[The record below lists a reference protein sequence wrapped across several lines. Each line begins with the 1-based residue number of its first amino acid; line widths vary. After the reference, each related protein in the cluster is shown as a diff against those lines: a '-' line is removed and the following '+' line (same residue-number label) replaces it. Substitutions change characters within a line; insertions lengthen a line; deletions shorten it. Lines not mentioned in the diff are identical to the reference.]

1 MYGRLYRIKPNLI
14 SFELQWGL
22 PECEKAKFRGHVRLQ
37 KRKVFAPLCVWRV
50 KAKPLKWLTDW
61 QVPIWLLI
69 FYASQLFL
77 FPSTSQILKLCAYF
91 PPRLTLPYNTLISLS
106 EASSCLSP
114 LPSLQ
119 IHTGF
124 LVIFLSLCVQVWVF
138 PPAAFFFISSHIR
151 SILMPLSLRV
161 AVHFIVLKVQ
171 RGSII
176 ALAQNKMIRLF
187 HLCMTDPPWWNEIIY
202 KNNLLL
208 NYGPL
213 PISAS
218 DTLQL

>member
-22 PECEKAKFRGHVRLQ
+22 PEWEKATFRGHVRLQ

-91 PPRLTLPYNTLISLS
+91 PPVSLS
-106 EASSCLSP
+106 PIILSFLCPRLLLASAYCP
-114 LPSLQ
+114 LYRFTLDFWSS
-119 IHTGF
+119 F
-124 LVIFLSLCVQVWVF
+124 FLSVF
-138 PPAAFFFISSHIR
+138 KSGFFPQQLFFFISSHIR

>member
-22 PECEKAKFRGHVRLQ
+22 PEWEKAKFRGHVRLQ

-50 KAKPLKWLTDW
+50 KAKPLKWLTGSHLTFNFLCFSTL
-61 QVPIWLLI
+61 PISFHLSD
-69 FYASQLFL
+69 FEVVCLFL
-77 FPSTSQILKLCAYF
+77 LLSLSPIILSFLC
-91 PPRLTLPYNTLISLS
+91 PRLLLASAHCPLYRFTLDFW
-106 EASSCLSP
+106 SS
-114 LPSLQ
+114 
-119 IHTGF
+119 F
-124 LVIFLSLCVQVWVF
+124 SLCSSLGF
-138 PPAAFFFISSHIR
+138 SPSSFFFISSHIR

-176 ALAQNKMIRLF
+176 ALAQNKMICLF